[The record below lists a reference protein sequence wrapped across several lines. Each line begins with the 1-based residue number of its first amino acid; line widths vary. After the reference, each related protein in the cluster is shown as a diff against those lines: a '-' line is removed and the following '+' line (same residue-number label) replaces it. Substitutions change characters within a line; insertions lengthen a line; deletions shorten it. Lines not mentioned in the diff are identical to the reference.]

1 MISVKFNK
9 VLFFFYLQTKTEHSI
24 EKCFDRFDHLV
35 CLDKQLPILH
45 RKEHIRFIEVALRHL
60 SSSYEC
66 LDSSRPWLVY
76 WILNS
81 AHLLNH
87 KFSDELLNQTI
98 DFLVKCRSDDG
109 GFCGGP
115 GQYPHLATT
124 YAAVNSLCII
134 GTERAYEAID
144 R

>member
-1 MISVKFNK
+1 MQKNLPVIHRQEHI
-9 VLFFFYLQTKTEHSI
+9 FYLESS
-24 EKCFDRFDHLV
+24 
-35 CLDKQLPILH
+35 
-45 RKEHIRFIEVALRHL
+45 LRSL
-60 SSSYEC
+60 STTYEC

-81 AHLLNH
+81 AYLLGH
-87 KFSDELLNQTI
+87 VFDDDLLDNTVS
-98 DFLVKCRSDDG
+98 FLIKCRSSAG
-109 GFCGGP
+109 GFGGGP
-115 GQYPHLATT
+115 GQQPHAAPT

>member
-1 MISVKFNK
+1 MDKVKRFH
-9 VLFFFYLQTKTEHSI
+9 FHTFLQNKTETAI
-24 EKCFDRFDHLV
+24 EKCFDRFEYLK
-35 CLDKQLPILH
+35 CLQKSLPVIH
-45 RKEHIRFIEVALRHL
+45 RQEHIFYLESSLRALPTA
-60 SSSYEC
+60 YEC

-81 AHLLNH
+81 AYLLGH
-87 KFSDELLNQTI
+87 IFDDELLDNTVS
-98 DFLVKCRSDDG
+98 FLIKCRSATG
-109 GFCGGP
+109 GFGGGP
-115 GQYPHLATT
+115 GQHPHGAPT